1 MRAER
6 RADKRSEIIISSIH
20 PTIGIKDRSM
30 PTSAGGSEITREIA
44 RITRARAAADDR
56 RLKAQPPPKRWRAV
70 VGPLWMK
77 RRSKRLH
84 ESWWKRNSV
93 DLQPCP

>member
-1 MRAER
+1 VNQARMRAER

-44 RITRARAAADDR
+44 RITRARS
-56 RLKAQPPPKRWRAV
+56 
-70 VGPLWMK
+70 
-77 RRSKRLH
+77 RRSSLFEVKTLYALFIPSMAPTSSTTIANRA
-84 ESWWKRNSV
+84 R
-93 DLQPCP
+93 